1 MDTLVL
7 AIYGGLLAVL
17 ALSVVLGYFRGFIK
31 TILSMAAVV
40 LCVIVAKEYCDA
52 VAAWLSRTYV
62 HPALVSAVS
71 NAISTNL
78 SGGAQAILNAVPG
91 AVTQAASAAGV
102 SVSALVEGISTADV
116 TPVAERIATAAEQT
130 MLGGLLQ
137 AAAFVALFLALRL
150 LAGILIFIIDIA
162 FKLPVLKTVNR
173 AVGAVFG
180 ALKGVVWVLVGIL
193 GLGAVAQ
200 LLPETPLAQAFA
212 QSGLQTVSD
221 AIASIF

>member
-31 TILSMAAVV
+31 TILSMVAVV

>member
-78 SGGAQAILNAVPG
+78 SGGAQAILNAVPD

-193 GLGAVAQ
+193 GLSAVAQ